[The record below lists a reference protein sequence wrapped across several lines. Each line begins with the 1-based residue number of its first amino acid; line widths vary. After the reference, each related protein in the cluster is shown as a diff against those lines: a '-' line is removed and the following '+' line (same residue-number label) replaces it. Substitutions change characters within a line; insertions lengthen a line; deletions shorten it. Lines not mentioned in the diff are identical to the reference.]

1 MIEELTVTLKTSE
14 DFPPNFKNPLERN
27 SIEIK
32 KKSFMHNRIPSFATK
47 SIFQTGNP
55 PIISE
60 IVLRVWNYL

>member
-1 MIEELTVTLKTSE
+1 MKLRKFESKSKIRGKGKYLKARDS
-14 DFPPNFKNPLERN
+14 NVAVRLFKL
-27 SIEIK
+27 IV
-32 KKSFMHNRIPSFATK
+32 NRIPSFATK